1 MEWKLNALLGNNDR
15 TTNRPTDQ
23 PIYRRT
29 NGSKG
34 SFTSNMILNCSL
46 TLPEHKSQMTLRR
59 GHCLSMPSITYHNA
73 TYLNVPYR
81 VSPCP
86 TIPYRAVRRILESRP
101 WLEGERRGRVVGQR
115 AGHAHLYLP
124 TLHLTCVLHCI

>member
-1 MEWKLNALLGNNDR
+1 MIRQVLPQEIVEWKLNTLLGNNDR

-73 TYLNVPYR
+73 TYLIVYHRALPYR
-81 VSPCP
+81 TVPCAEFLSPAPGWRGKGVAGLSGSVPVTHTSTC
-86 TIPYRAVRRILESRP
+86 RP
-101 WLEGERRGRVVGQR
+101 
-115 AGHAHLYLP
+115 
-124 TLHLTCVLHCI
+124 CI